1 MISDD
6 EGPFAPE
13 RSGGLPCFQ
22 LAEMATQDGVTFPE
36 MMRRMQRKGGLM
48 DWFGTSDARKS
59 SAASTRVTGSAL
71 VTRPWPHGENTASSP
86 RGDTGP
92 PRRHS
97 AYGAA
102 SPAPGMLTDWV
113 AERVSFLAPV
123 HVLPG
128 ENEMESLALGVLRVL
143 RGEEE
148 AHTFAERT
156 EAS

>member
-1 MISDD
+1 
-6 EGPFAPE
+6 
-13 RSGGLPCFQ
+13 
-22 LAEMATQDGVTFPE
+22 
-36 MMRRMQRKGGLM
+36 M
-48 DWFGTSDARKS
+48 DWFGTSDAREIERRIHEGDGK
-59 SAASTRVTGSAL
+59 AAL
-71 VTRPWPHGENTASSP
+71 VYEAMAHNLAKNIGKLAVVTRGRLDAILLT
-86 RGDTGP
+86 
-92 PRRHS
+92 
-97 AYGAA
+97 AA
-102 SPAPGMLTDWV
+102 SPAPGCSRTGW